1 MNPVA
6 EFLGLQEEAEKL
18 AANDLK
24 GKQGRELEMWQ
35 TWHQGGKQPEH
46 LRPLL
51 QSLRPFINS
60 QSNLWAT
67 RNRDIPPAA
76 IRAEFTNQV
85 VQALETYDPTKAAMN
100 THITHRLKKAQRFV
114 TSYQNPARIPENRVY
129 KIRDLEDAQTH
140 LDQQFGRLPTQLEI
154 ADHLKWSPRQVDLL
168 QREIRKARPTS
179 QFTKGDP
186 FEYAP
191 SRHQEVLRLLPYE
204 LTTDERQVF
213 EHIYGVGGKPQ
224 LEPGQ
229 IAKTL
234 NMSAPKVSRL
244 KKAISEKYR
253 KYSGG

>member
-18 AANDLK
+18 AASDLK
-24 GKQGRELEMWQ
+24 GKQVKELEMWQ
-35 TWHQGGKQPEH
+35 TWTQSGKQPEH

-51 QSLRPFINS
+51 NSLRPFINS
-60 QSNLWAT
+60 QSNLWAN

-76 IRAEFTNQV
+76 IKAEFTNQV
-85 VQALETYDPTKAAMN
+85 VSALETYDPTKAALN
-100 THITHRLKKAQRFV
+100 THIGHRLKKAQRFV

-129 KIRDLEDAQTH
+129 RIRELEDAQTH
-140 LDQQFGRLPTQLEI
+140 LDQQFGRTPTQLEI

-168 QREIRKARPTS
+168 QREVRKARPTS
-179 QFTKGDP
+179 QFKSDP
-186 FEYAP
+186 FATSP
-191 SRHQEVLRLLPYE
+191 SRHQEILRLLPYE
-204 LTTDERQVF
+204 LSTDERQVF
-213 EHIYGVGGKPQ
+213 EHLYGVGGKPQ

-234 NMSAPKVSRL
+234 KMSAPKVSRL
-244 KKAISEKYR
+244 KKSVAEKYT